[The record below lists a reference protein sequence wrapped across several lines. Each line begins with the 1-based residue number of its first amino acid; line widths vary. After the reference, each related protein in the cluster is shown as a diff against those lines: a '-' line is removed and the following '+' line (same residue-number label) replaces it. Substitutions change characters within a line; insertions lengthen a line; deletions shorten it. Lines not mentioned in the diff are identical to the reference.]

1 VIASLSGQLSSKG
14 PNSVVVDVGGVG
26 YLVNVVPQLSA
37 SKAVGDP
44 ISLQTRLVVR
54 EDSMTLFGF
63 ETAEEIELF
72 DLVTSVNGIGPK
84 LGLSILASLTAEA
97 IRNAVA
103 SESDATF
110 RSVPGIGPK
119 TAKLIVVTLAGKLAP
134 SATGS
139 ASSSEV
145 VTALVGLGYSEKQAA
160 AAVASVGA
168 SANSADTLRKALAEL
183 SNIRNA

>member
-1 VIASLSGQLSSKG
+1 MIASLSGRLSSKG
-14 PNSVVVDVGGVG
+14 PNSLVVDVAGVG
-26 YLVNVVPQLSA
+26 YLVNVVPQLCA
-37 SKAVGDP
+37 SKSVGES
-44 ISLQTRLVVR
+44 IRLQTRLVVR

-63 ETAEEIELF
+63 ETSEELELF

-84 LGLSILASLTAEA
+84 LGLSILASLTSEA

-134 SATGS
+134 LANGS
-139 ASSSEV
+139 PSSSEV
-145 VTALVGLGYSEKQAA
+145 ITALVGLGYGEKQAA
-160 AAVASVGA
+160 TAVANVGP
-168 SANSADTLRKALAEL
+168 SSNSAETLRKALAEL
-183 SNIRNA
+183 ANSRNA